1 MENMN
6 EILKN
11 QDAQF
16 MLLAGF
22 IIAIG
27 LVITTIILNSIIFE
41 VNIAIGGGNELSK
54 NDMINLMQIT
64 KDEFRRAY
72 NSSGSTA
79 NFNTTLNNFNGNLS
93 KLYALHG
100 EAVKLISWDVSN
112 WSNNLNASFT
122 DNGLSGG
129 KTNWTLVENVN
140 NSNITIYVSS
150 VTPTFIINISNA
162 TKYWNINFTTPGE
175 NRTINITQ
183 IRKNIT
189 SPYSISFINGSN
201 ANGKFRINGTITNG
215 KNFIR
220 AHDYVLSCTI
230 SFSMSRVRTNITI
243 PITVPW

>member
-1 MENMN
+1 MENMK

-64 KDEFRRAY
+64 KDEFRSAY
-72 NSSGSTA
+72 NNSGSTA
-79 NFNTTLNNFNGNLS
+79 DFNTQINNFNGNLS

-100 EAVKLISWDVSN
+100 EGIKLTWDLSN
-112 WSNNLNASFT
+112 WSSTRYANFT
-122 DNGLSGG
+122 ENGLPGG
-129 KTNWTLVENVN
+129 RSNWTLMENVN
-140 NSNITIYVSS
+140 NSNITINISYID
-150 VTPTFIINISNA
+150 PIFIINISNA
-162 TKYWNINFTTPGE
+162 TKYWHINFTSSG
-175 NRTINITQ
+175 NRTITNTQ
-183 IRKNIT
+183 IRDNVT
-189 SPYSISFINGSN
+189 SPYSIYFINGSN
-201 ANGKFRINGTITNG
+201 VSGNYSIKGRTTNG
-215 KNFIR
+215 KSFIR
-220 AHDYVLSCTI
+220 ARDYVLSCTI